1 MRSFKVVGMSLCLL
15 VFVAMAGARTKDPA
29 IRDVYHITF
38 TAPIHVGNAVLPA
51 GDYTIHHEMEGQ
63 DHYMVFR
70 EDGKKTSD
78 LKVKC
83 TLVQLGYKASKTE
96 TIYELNASNERVL
109 QQIVFAGDTAKH
121 VF

>member
-1 MRSFKVVGMSLCLL
+1 MHSSKVVGMLLCLL
-15 VFVAMAGARTKDPA
+15 VFVAMASARAKNPA
-29 IRDVYHITF
+29 VHDVYHITF
-38 TAPIHVGNAVLPA
+38 TAPVHIGDAVLPA
-51 GDYTIHHEMEGQ
+51 GDYTILHEMEGQ

-109 QQIVFAGDTAKH
+109 EQIVFAGDTARH